1 MNLHGKIIFIV
12 DTIYQFAISPRFVFS
27 MSLKLKDTSSE
38 AALSDAKSP
47 MSVDL
52 LLEVWLNGN
61 EAVVTG
67 RGEMRG
73 REKGINVSDMTTQNK
88 KACKYSQ
95 FPPTATLRNSLSPPS
110 AATGAASPGGPLR
123 PPTPWSGKEIPAVAP
138 LLPLKNA
145 AADA

>member
-73 REKGINVSDMTTQNK
+73 RKKSVNVSDMTTQNK
-88 KACKYSQ
+88 KHANTHN
-95 FPPTATLRNSLSPPS
+95 FPP
-110 AATGAASPGGPLR
+110 
-123 PPTPWSGKEIPAVAP
+123 
-138 LLPLKNA
+138 LPL
-145 AADA
+145 

>member
-1 MNLHGKIIFIV
+1 MNSHDKIILIV
-12 DTIYQFAISPRFVFS
+12 DIIYQFAISPRFVFF

-67 RGEMRG
+67 RGEMIG
-73 REKGINVSDMTTQNK
+73 REKSIDMSDMMTQDK
-88 KACKYSQ
+88 KHANTHN
-95 FPPTATLRNSLSPPS
+95 FPPL
-110 AATGAASPGGPLR
+110 
-123 PPTPWSGKEIPAVAP
+123 P
-138 LLPLKNA
+138 LLGIRCRPHQQLQVQPVLV
-145 AADA
+145 DH

>member
-12 DTIYQFAISPRFVFS
+12 DAIYQFAISPRFVFS

-73 REKGINVSDMTTQNK
+73 REKSINVSDMTTQNK
-88 KACKYSQ
+88 KHANTHN
-95 FPPTATLRNSLSPPS
+95 FPP
-110 AATGAASPGGPLR
+110 
-123 PPTPWSGKEIPAVAP
+123 
-138 LLPLKNA
+138 LPL
-145 AADA
+145 